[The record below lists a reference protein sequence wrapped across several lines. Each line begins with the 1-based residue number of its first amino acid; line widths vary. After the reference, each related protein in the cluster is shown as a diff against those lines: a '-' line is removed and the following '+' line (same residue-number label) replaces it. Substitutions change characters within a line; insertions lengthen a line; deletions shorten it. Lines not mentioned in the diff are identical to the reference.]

1 MTSVVIK
8 GSIFDGRDFLEDGIV
23 VVDEASGLIA
33 DCGKASD
40 VQVPKDAR
48 KTISGERFTILP
60 GLIDAHVH
68 FFGSTRYDLMEWVT
82 TPDSLVALRSV
93 DHLRRLLY
101 AGFTAVRDLGS
112 KVGPHLS
119 RAVNEGVIEG
129 PRIISAAKS
138 LAQTGG
144 DDDPK
149 ILPLDIAQR
158 LSYSYYCDG
167 PWEARKAVRLCIRD
181 GAEVIKVYASGSF
194 AQGGK
199 PRVQLTVEEL
209 KAIVDE
215 AHNNGIKVA
224 AHAYGEAALMNA
236 IEAGVD
242 SIEHGI
248 GLTSEIAAQIKKK
261 GTFYVATLS
270 PFLASKPS
278 GNKDRETLIKR
289 HLTQDMD
296 LAKDAGVKITCGSDF
311 IGAENEMHGQNYLE
325 VVSIAKYFGAK
336 AALTAA
342 TETAADCLGL
352 SNCGKIKKGFDANLV
367 VVKGNPLENV
377 EVLAPGNIQHV
388 LKMGRIYTPGPIA
401 S

>member
-8 GSIFDGRDFLEDGIV
+8 GSIFDGREFLEDGIV
-23 VVDEASGLIA
+23 VVDEATGLIS

-40 VQVPKDAR
+40 VQIPRDPR
-48 KTISGERFTILP
+48 KTISGEKFTILP

-82 TPDSLVALRSV
+82 TPDALVALRSV

-112 KVGPHLS
+112 KVGTQLS
-119 RAVNEGVIEG
+119 RAVAEGVIEG
-129 PRIISAAKS
+129 PRVISAAKS

-144 DDDPK
+144 NDDPK
-149 ILPLDIAQR
+149 ILPLDIAQE
-158 LSYSYYCDG
+158 LSYSYYCDS
-167 PWEARKAVRLCIRD
+167 PWEARKAVRLCLRD

-224 AHAYGEAALMNA
+224 AHAYGETALMNA

-248 GLTSEIAAQIKKK
+248 GLTSEIAAQAKKK
-261 GTFYVATLS
+261 GIFYVPTVS
-270 PFLASKPS
+270 PYLMAKPS
-278 GNKDRETLIKR
+278 ANKDREILIKR
-289 HLTQDMD
+289 HVTQDMV
-296 LAKDAGVKITCGSDF
+296 LAKEAGLKITCGSDF
-311 IGAENEMHGQNYLE
+311 IGAETEMHGQNYLE
-325 VVSIAKYFGAK
+325 IVGLAKFFGAK
-336 AALTAA
+336 VALNAA

-352 SNCGKIKKGFDANLV
+352 SNAGKIKKGADATLV
-367 VVKGNPLENV
+367 VVRGNPLENV
-377 EVLAPGNIQHV
+377 ETLAPGNIQHV
-388 LKMGRIYTPGPIA
+388 MKTGRIYTPA

>member
-1 MTSVVIK
+1 MTSIAIM
-8 GSIFDGRDFLEDGIV
+8 GSIFDGREFFENGIV
-23 VVDEASGLIA
+23 VVDESTGLIS
-33 DCGKASD
+33 DCGKSSD
-40 VQVPKDAR
+40 VQVPKDTS
-48 KTISGERFTILP
+48 KTISGDGFTILP
-60 GLIDAHVH
+60 GLIDSHVH

-82 TPDSLVALRSV
+82 TPDALVALRSV

-101 AGFTAVRDLGS
+101 AGFTTVRDLGS
-112 KVGPHLS
+112 KVGTFLA
-119 RAVNEGVIEG
+119 RAVNEGVVEG

-167 PWEARKAVRLCIRD
+167 PWECRKAVRLCLRD

-194 AQGGK
+194 AQGGT

-215 AHNNGIKVA
+215 AHGARVKVT
-224 AHAYGEAALMNA
+224 AHAYGELALTNA

-261 GTFYVATLS
+261 GIFYVPTLS
-270 PFLASKPS
+270 PFLAAKPS
-278 GNKDRETLIKR
+278 GNKDREVLIKR
-289 HLTQDMD
+289 HLTKDMEF
-296 LAKDAGVKITCGSDF
+296 AKEAGIKIACGSDF

-325 VVSIAKYFGAK
+325 VVSMAKYFGNRE
-336 AALTAA
+336 ALTAA
-342 TETAADCLGL
+342 TETAADCIGL
-352 SNCGKIKKGFDANLV
+352 SNSGRIQKGREANLV
-367 VVKGNPLENV
+367 VVKGNPVENI
-377 EVLAPGNIQHV
+377 ETLAPNNIQHV
-388 LKMGRIYTPGPIA
+388 LKMGRIYTPNR
-401 S
+401 

>member
-1 MTSVVIK
+1 MTSVVIR
-8 GSIFDGRDFLEDGIV
+8 GSIFDGRDFLENGV
-23 VVDEASGLIA
+23 VVADETTGLIS
-33 DCGKASD
+33 DCGKAAD
-40 VQVPKDAR
+40 VQLPEDPR
-48 KTISGERFTILP
+48 KTISGEELTILP

-82 TPDSLVALRSV
+82 TPDALAALRSV
-93 DHLRRLLY
+93 DHMRRLLY

-112 KVGPHLS
+112 KVGTHLS

-129 PRIISAAKS
+129 PRVISAAKS

-144 DDDPK
+144 NDDPK
-149 ILPLDIAQR
+149 ILPLDIAQE
-158 LSYSYYCDG
+158 LSYSYYCDS
-167 PWEARKAVRLCIRD
+167 PWEARKAVRLCLRD

-215 AHNNGIKVA
+215 AHNNGVKVA

-236 IEAGVD
+236 VEACVD

-248 GLTSEIAAQIKKK
+248 GLTPEIAGQAKKK
-261 GTFYVATLS
+261 GIFYVPTLT
-270 PFLASKPS
+270 PYLGAKPS
-278 GNKDRETLIKR
+278 TNKDREILIRR
-289 HLTQDMD
+289 HITQDMEI
-296 LAKDAGVKITCGSDF
+296 AKQAGLKITCGSDF
-311 IGAENEMHGQNYLE
+311 IGAENEMHGQNYQE
-325 VVSIAKYFGAK
+325 IVSIAKFFGAK

-352 SNCGKIKKGFDANLV
+352 SNAGKIKKGADATLV
-367 VVKGNPLENV
+367 IVKGNPLENV
-377 EVLAPGNIQHV
+377 EWLAPGNIQHV
-388 LKMGRIYTPGPIA
+388 MKLGKIYAPA
-401 S
+401 C